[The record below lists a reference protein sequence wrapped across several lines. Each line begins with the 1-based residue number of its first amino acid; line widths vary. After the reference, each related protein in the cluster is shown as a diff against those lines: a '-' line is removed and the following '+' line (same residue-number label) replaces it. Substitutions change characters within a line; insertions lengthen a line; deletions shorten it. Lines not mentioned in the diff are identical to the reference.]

1 VGAGIGVVAGR
12 DGIGVGVGARGG
24 VVACDTWV
32 GRIGAEVGNGVDI
45 DAGAGTVG
53 VAVGVGMVAT
63 GVAVEIAALLTIAV
77 DLLVLV
83 LVGAEVAVPSLTA
96 WIEMP
101 QPVSKSSSA
110 KALDAIRQERN
121 SRVILAPAHPVTG

>member
-1 VGAGIGVVAGR
+1 VGAGVFVVTGR
-12 DGIGVGVGARGG
+12 EGIGVGVGARGG

-53 VAVGVGMVAT
+53 VAVGSGEVEVGAGMVAT
-63 GVAVEIAALLTIAV
+63 GVAVELAAVLTIAV

-83 LVGAEVAVPSLTA
+83 LVGAEVAVPLLTA

-110 KALDAIRQERN
+110 KMLVA
-121 SRVILAPAHPVTG
+121 SR

>member
-1 VGAGIGVVAGR
+1 LGAGVFVVAGR
-12 DGIGVGVGARGG
+12 EGIGVGVGARGG

-53 VAVGVGMVAT
+53 VAVGSGEVEVGAGMVAT
-63 GVAVEIAALLTIAV
+63 GVAVELAAVLTIAV

-83 LVGAEVAVPSLTA
+83 LIGAEVAVPLLTA

-110 KALDAIRQERN
+110 KMLVA
-121 SRVILAPAHPVTG
+121 SR